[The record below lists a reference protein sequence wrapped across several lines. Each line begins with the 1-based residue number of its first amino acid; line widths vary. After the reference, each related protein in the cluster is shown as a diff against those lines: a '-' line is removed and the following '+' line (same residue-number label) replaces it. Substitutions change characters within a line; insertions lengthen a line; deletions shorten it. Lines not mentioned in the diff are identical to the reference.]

1 MEPRHR
7 VGGYQEFAPPPEIAD
22 FCEALWIHRTPDGP
36 AVRGAAHRVLPDLA
50 VSIAFQTFRDAGGRP
65 VNGGP
70 IVAGPKLQAHIFDL
84 VPGRELAAIR
94 IKPEWVAP
102 VLGIHPLDV
111 ENSVIDLAAACP
123 ALSERLLDEASTTR
137 SLREALGVVT
147 RVIVRNRKSRTV
159 PSTAAATALDLVR
172 RSRGRLPCE
181 RLADMMGFS
190 VRHVRRHVHDSTG
203 VSPKAYA
210 RVVRFVSSILIAD
223 AAPSPVWADIAARA
237 GYADQSHFIRDTI
250 ALTGR
255 TPTDLFDERRRQ
267 VLVTAS

>member
-36 AVRGAAHRVLPDLA
+36 AVPGAAHRVLPDLA
-50 VSIAFQTFRDAGGRP
+50 VSIAFQTFRDPDGLP

-70 IVAGPKLQAHIFDL
+70 IVAGPKLQSHIFNL

-102 VLGIHPLDV
+102 ILGIRPLDV
-111 ENSVIDLAAACP
+111 ENGVIDLAAACP
-123 ALSERLLDEASTTR
+123 ALAARLQDQLSATR
-137 SLREALGVVT
+137 SLREALLVLT
-147 RVIVRNRKSRTV
+147 AAIVQNRASRTA
-159 PSTAAATALDLVR
+159 PSAVAITALDLVR
-172 RSRGRLPCE
+172 RSHGRLRCD
-181 RLADMMGFS
+181 RLADLVGFS
-190 VRHVRRHVHDSTG
+190 ERHLRRHVHDCTG

-223 AAPSPVWADIAARA
+223 TTPVPVWSDIASHA
-237 GYADQSHFIRDTI
+237 GYTDQSHFIRDTI
-250 ALTGR
+250 ALTGLS
-255 TPTDLFDERRRQ
+255 PTELFDERRRQ
-267 VLVTAS
+267 ILATAS

>member
-22 FCEALWIHRTPDGP
+22 FCEARWIHRTPDGP
-36 AVRGAAHRVLPDLA
+36 AVPGAAHRVLPDLA
-50 VSIAFQTFRDAGGRP
+50 VSIAFQTFRDADGRP

-70 IVAGPKLQAHIFDL
+70 ILAGPKLEAHIFEL

-102 VLGIHPLDV
+102 ILGIRPLDV
-111 ENSVIDLAAACP
+111 ENAVIDLSAACP
-123 ALSERLLDEASTTR
+123 ALAERLHDEASKAR
-137 SLREALGVVT
+137 SLREALDVVT
-147 RVIVRNRKSRTV
+147 RVIVESRASATP
-159 PSTAAATALDLVR
+159 PSAAAAATLDLLR
-172 RSRGRLPCE
+172 RSHGRLRCE

-223 AAPSPVWADIAARA
+223 VAPSPAWADIASRA

-250 ALTGR
+250 ALTGL

-267 VLVTAS
+267 ILVTAS